1 MWSVTQTESRPT
13 SSACC
18 ASSTQATVLRC
29 VSGKPPKFCTSAPIC
44 MGAALPIPTAVVAL
58 DVALRLLSAEGSKL
72 LGNSRVG
79 PTSLR
84 LWDATGSL
92 TVSVGVVVSSQE
104 KAIRDSVAVLSNFFV
119 GEGTLGETLTRVAN
133 LAVACVGPA
142 EMAGITMLVD
152 GRVR

>member
-1 MWSVTQTESRPT
+1 
-13 SSACC
+13 
-18 ASSTQATVLRC
+18 L
-29 VSGKPPKFCTSAPIC
+29 
-44 MGAALPIPTAVVAL
+44 L
-58 DVALRLLSAEGSKL
+58 D
-72 LGNSRVG
+72 NSRVG

-104 KAIRDSVAVLSNFFV
+104 KAIRDSVAVLSDFFV

-152 GRVR
+152 SRVRTAVFTSAESPEIDSAQYETGEGPCLDAFRHQRVYRIDSTA